1 MIPVWA
7 WRVKSALYE
16 GAWYTVFNAGLLVY
30 WFTGFSCVEHCAS
43 IAGVLMLKKAWG

>member
-30 WFTGFSCVEHCAS
+30 WFTGLLVYWFQ
-43 IAGVLMLKKAWG
+43 LR